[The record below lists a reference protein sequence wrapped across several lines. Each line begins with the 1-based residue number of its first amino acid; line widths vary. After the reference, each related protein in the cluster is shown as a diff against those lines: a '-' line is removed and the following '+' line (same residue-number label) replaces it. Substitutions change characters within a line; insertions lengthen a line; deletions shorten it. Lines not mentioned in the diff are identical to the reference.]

1 MQIIATSE
9 GLGGKCATIT
19 WEISRMLDE
28 AIGMREQFGRYAY
41 VITAFGT
48 AQRVGSSGAVAPGYV
63 LTSMQRAEYT
73 DVVRVRG

>member
-1 MQIIATSE
+1 
-9 GLGGKCATIT
+9 
-19 WEISRMLDE
+19 MLDE

-41 VITAFGT
+41 VITVFGT
-48 AQRVGSSGAVAPGYV
+48 AQRVGSCGAVAPGYV